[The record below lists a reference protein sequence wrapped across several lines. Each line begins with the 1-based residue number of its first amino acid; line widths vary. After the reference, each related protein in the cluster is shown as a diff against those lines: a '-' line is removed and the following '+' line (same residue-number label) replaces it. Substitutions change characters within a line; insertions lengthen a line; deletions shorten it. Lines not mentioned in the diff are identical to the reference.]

1 VQEFA
6 MNFNRSTH
14 LSAAFRLGRFTLF
27 LAVAA
32 VLLGSVFAGPAQG
45 QDNIGLFWDGSY
57 TQNATTTSTTG
68 FPHILTGYVV
78 LKDPSTSAGISG
90 WEACAEVD
98 GPGLFLSWTLEGQA
112 SNFSSEPCF
121 QVGISGPPLPSQ
133 GDVLLATCQI
143 MVTEYLPVTLSVTP
157 DSKASLPGEMS
168 YIPADEPDS
177 PRPMTTINGQAE
189 VALINQY
196 LFDLEVVPATLHFDN
211 TYIGST
217 VVKTVTVTNH
227 GSEPGYLD
235 IFMAG
240 DCDLYSLPG
249 LSGPVTVPVGGSRV
263 IEVAYTAE
271 DQHAVYCNLSLS
283 PDLAEVPMVG
293 SGQIAFE
300 IAPSHVYFGS
310 VGYLQTETRTV
321 TITNLGSA
329 SFFIDPTIPASC
341 PDFFIASGG
350 GPTEVLPNSESYID
364 VSFRP
369 ESAGTQT
376 CQIDLSEFMPPVL
389 LQGSGLDPA
398 YGWEI
403 SPAILDFGSVIVGD
417 SRELLVTITNTGDLP
432 LPVVPAVEEYCP
444 AFSAISGNFQINPGT
459 SGTVIVGFAPGYQGT
474 WSCTLDLGSIL
485 PDVPLT
491 GVATP
496 AIISWDMSPTNLA
509 FGNTEPGTTKEL
521 VITILNTGNRSLSIV
536 PDVPDFC
543 NGFTTLSG
551 PFDLSPGATAEVIV
565 EFAPLE
571 EISYNCILD
580 MGGPLPDVPM
590 SGVGFIPIL
599 AWESPTAHD
608 FGLVGVGLTA
618 PFTFNVTNTGDI
630 GFQVAPILPDTAQSF
645 QMVPRATTFLGAGQS
660 LEINVDFHPVVPGLH
675 SITLDLGSTVP
686 PVQLQGEGD
695 PRPAENY
702 VSPNPIDFNWVFVG
716 SHYDVVFHIFNP
728 GGTFLDV
735 DISLE
740 DPGLGYAIPIDAEGP
755 HTLIPGSQYDVV
767 VFFDPQTDGV
777 FETTLNLGP
786 QFTPVVVTGA
796 AEFQNNVCTIQPPA
810 LVFDAV
816 EIGGSRIL
824 PFTVT
829 NNSNQ
834 VLALRPHLFDQAFTF
849 FGSNQ
854 NLDPG
859 QTANY
864 SVEFKPPLIPGSYSA
879 TLTLGD
885 EACADVFLSGY
896 VELDPSPGQNLVGI
910 FFDQSYSVTETVTS
924 SPNEI
929 VEGYLVLVEP
939 SETSGV
945 SAWELAVDI
954 DGDAIWLGWNLEGQH
969 INVGDYNEFIVGIGG
984 SPLPNSP
991 QVLLATFQLLVA
1003 RTYPNI
1009 VNLELSPIRFP
1020 SLPGSMV
1027 WAPGH
1032 DATMLMPMLP
1042 FTGGSVVA
1050 GINWSFPSGVE
1061 NPTPVA
1067 TTRLLPNVPNPFNP
1081 MTEIWFEMEKPQ
1093 QARVVIYDVTGRLVK
1108 VLAEG
1113 HMEAGSHTRIW
1124 QGRDSGGRQVPSGVY
1139 YVRMVAGETVDHQKI
1154 MLLK

>member
-1 VQEFA
+1 
-6 MNFNRSTH
+6 MNNVRSTH
-14 LSAAFRLGRFTLF
+14 LNAAFRYGRFSLI
-27 LAVAA
+27 LAVVA
-32 VLLGSVFAGPAQG
+32 VVLGSGFADSAQG
-45 QDNIGLFWDGSY
+45 QDTIGVYWDGAY
-57 TQNATTTSTTG
+57 TQDTTTTSTTG

-78 LKDPSTSAGISG
+78 IKDPSSSSGLSG

-121 QVGISGPPLPSQ
+121 KVGISGPPWPSQ
-133 GDVLLATCQI
+133 GDVLLATCQV
-143 MVTEYLPVTLSVTP
+143 MVTEYLPVTLSLTP

-168 YIPADEPDS
+168 YTPADEPDS
-177 PRPMTTINGQAE
+177 PRPLTTVTGQPE
-189 VALINQY
+189 VAWINQY
-196 LFDLEVVPATLHFDN
+196 LFDLEVDPATLHFDN

-227 GSEPGYLD
+227 GTEPGYLD
-235 IFMAG
+235 VFTTG
-240 DCDLYSLPG
+240 DCAQYSLPG

-263 IEVAYTAE
+263 IDMAFTAV
-271 DQHAVYCNLSLS
+271 DQHAVYCNLALN

-293 SGQIAFE
+293 TGQVAFE
-300 IAPSHVYFGS
+300 IVPSQVNFGT

-321 TITNLGSA
+321 TITNIGSA

-341 PDFFIASGG
+341 PDFFIANGG
-350 GPTEVLPNSESYID
+350 GPTEVLPNSEWYID

-369 ESAGTQT
+369 SSGGDQT
-376 CQIDLSEFMPPVL
+376 CQLDLDEFLPPVL

-398 YGWEI
+398 YAWDI

-417 SRELLVTITNTGDLP
+417 SVDMLVTITNTGDLP
-432 LPVVPAVEEYCP
+432 LPVVPVVELFCP
-444 AFSAISGNFQINPGT
+444 AFTALSGTFQINPGT
-459 SGTVIVGFAPGYQGT
+459 SGTVIVRFAPGYQGT

-485 PDVPLT
+485 PDVQLT
-491 GVATP
+491 GIATP
-496 AIISWDMSPTNLA
+496 AIISWDMSPTSLA
-509 FGNTEPGTTKEL
+509 YGNTELGTTKEL

-565 EFAPLE
+565 EFTPLE

-599 AWESPTAHD
+599 AWEAPTAHD

-630 GFQVAPILPDTAQSF
+630 GFEVTPVMPDTAQSF
-645 QMVPRATTFLGAGQS
+645 QMVPVSSRFLGAGQTI
-660 LEINVDFHPVVPGLH
+660 EIKVDFHPVVPGLH
-675 SITLDLGSTVP
+675 SVTLDLGSTVP

-695 PRPAENY
+695 PRGADFY
-702 VSPNPIDFNWVFVG
+702 VSPDPIDFNWVFLG
-716 SHYDVVFHIFNP
+716 NSREIVFHIFNP
-728 GGTFLDV
+728 GGTFLEV

-740 DPGLGYAIPIDAEGP
+740 DTDLGYSIPGDAEGP
-755 HTLIPGSQYDVV
+755 HTLIPGSQYDIA
-767 VFFDPQTDGV
+767 VFFNPQSAGL

-796 AEFQNNVCTIQPPA
+796 AEFQNNVCTINPSA
-810 LVFDAV
+810 LVFDAL
-816 EIGGSRIL
+816 ESGDSQTL

-829 NNSNQ
+829 NNSHQ
-834 VLALRPHLFDQAFTF
+834 VLVLRPQLSSQAFTF

-859 QTANY
+859 QTASY
-864 SVEFKPPLIPGSYSA
+864 SVGFNPPPIPGPYSA
-879 TLTLGD
+879 TLTLG
-885 EACADVFLSGY
+885 EELCADVLLTGY
-896 VELDPSPGQNLVGI
+896 VKLGPSPGQNLVGI
-910 FFDQSYSVTETVTS
+910 FFDQDYSVTETVTS
-924 SPNEI
+924 APNEI

-945 SAWELAVDI
+945 GAWELAVDI
-954 DGDAIWLGWNLEGQH
+954 EGDAIWLGWTLEGQN
-969 INVGDYNEFIVGIGG
+969 INVGQYNEFIVGIGG
-984 SPLPNSP
+984 SPLPYSP
-991 QVLLATFQLLVA
+991 QVLLATFQLMVA
-1003 RTYPNI
+1003 QTYPNI
-1009 VNLELSPIRFP
+1009 VNLELAPIRFP

-1027 WAPGH
+1027 WAPWH
-1032 DATMLMPMLP
+1032 DATMLMPLEP

-1050 GINWSFPSGVE
+1050 GINWSIASDVE
-1061 NPTPVA
+1061 NSTPVA

-1081 MTEIWFEMEKPQ
+1081 MTEIRFEVAKPQ
-1093 QARVVIYDVTGRLVK
+1093 QARVVIYDVTGRQIK
-1108 VLAEG
+1108 VLVDG
-1113 HMEAGSHTRIW
+1113 HLEAGPHTRIW
-1124 QGRDSGGRQVPSGVY
+1124 QGRDSGGRQVPSGAY
-1139 YVRMVAGETVDHQKI
+1139 YVRLVTGDEIDHQKI